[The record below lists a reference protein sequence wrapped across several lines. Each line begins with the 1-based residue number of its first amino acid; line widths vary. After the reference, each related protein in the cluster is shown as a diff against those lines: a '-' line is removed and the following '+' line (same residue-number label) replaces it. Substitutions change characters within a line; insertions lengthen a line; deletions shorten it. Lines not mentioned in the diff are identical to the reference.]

1 MTPDISEYTLEIVIY
16 ENLVIVYNLTSSVWL
31 SKVTSFLF
39 ADCCDHLIISRSSWT
54 EIPLGYAFF
63 PHTIFK
69 PGWVL
74 FGYFPPKHQLRS

>member
-63 PHTIFK
+63 PI
-69 PGWVL
+69 L
-74 FGYFPPKHQLRS
+74 FSSLDGYCLVISPPNIS